1 MANNQVADTQT
12 QQNITDDEWVARAGT
27 QEGPNP
33 TPANLQMQS
42 PMTDEEWVAKQ
53 AHENQT
59 PGVVTPVTPIGTEMP
74 KNSEPVPKTLQGH
87 LSATVKPFY
96 DFVADEFGIGMTGVH
111 EGEEGILAQWG
122 HQSFQDA
129 EAHLETDKAYAVAAK
144 GRIDAFR
151 NANAAYS
158 AFS

>member
-111 EGEEGILAQWG
+111 EGEEGDPG
-122 HQSFQDA
+122 GTPDRDHSRC
-129 EAHLETDKAYAVAAK
+129 TGAA
-144 GRIDAFR
+144 GRLRTRTRGAR
-151 NANAAYS
+151 R
-158 AFS
+158 